1 MNLIVN
7 QTNAELIKEKNYN
20 DIMQEW
26 VDNNGLLMYSRYNEG
41 KSGIAERFI
50 KTLKTKF
57 YKKRKLMIANF
68 FCLI

>member
-7 QTNAELIKEKNYN
+7 QTNAGLIKEKNYS

-26 VDNNGLLMYSRYNEG
+26 VDNNALLMYLRYNEG

-50 KTLKTKF
+50 KTLKT
-57 YKKRKLMIANF
+57 L
-68 FCLI
+68 